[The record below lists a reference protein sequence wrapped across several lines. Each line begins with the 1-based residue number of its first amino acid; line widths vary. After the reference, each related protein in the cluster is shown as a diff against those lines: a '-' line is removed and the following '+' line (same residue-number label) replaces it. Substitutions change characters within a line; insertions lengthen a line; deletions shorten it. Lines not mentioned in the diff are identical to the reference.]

1 MMTLGDARPETFSL
15 HCSQR
20 VTAAT

>member
-1 MMTLGDARPETFSL
+1 MTLGDARPETFSL